1 MVISKSWLLTGEGL
15 DPQMSFKLGKY
26 FSTVENI
33 ENSQG
38 ESDEFLM
45 MKEAEF
51 FKNTTKNTIVL
62 LITNQE
68 MLPFYGPGDYIG
80 GRLQSKERVDEF
92 LGKDCIIMI
101 KSGSQYFRRLSK
113 SSTDGSY
120 NLVCLNPI
128 WGSTLEPVIF
138 DVDIEYIAP
147 VIWHRRSEC

>member
-1 MVISKSWLLTGEGL
+1 
-15 DPQMSFKLGKY
+15 MSFKLGKY

-33 ENSQG
+33 EDSQK

-62 LITNQE
+62 LITDQE
-68 MLPFYGPGDYIG
+68 MLPFYAPGDYIG
-80 GRLQSKERVDEF
+80 GRLQGKERVDEF